1 MCGVVMGALIDKKQ
15 NLARGFADLHTPSE
29 VENELVYS
37 WQEKKQDLIKRIED
51 LSALID
57 KEQNASRKKTL
68 ENCRTDTRKRLADL
82 GQKIQKRVNLNLLI
96 IDRLKQFC
104 DEDIFKQACALARQD
119 KARILSQFSMN
130 ELDI

>member
-1 MCGVVMGALIDKKQ
+1 VAGVVSLLK
-15 NLARGFADLHTPSE
+15 R
-29 VENELVYS
+29 EL
-37 WQEKKQDLIKRIED
+37 E
-51 LSALID
+51 
-57 KEQNASRKKTL
+57 
-68 ENCRTDTRKRLADL
+68 
-82 GQKIQKRVNLNLLI
+82 KIQKRVNLNLLI